1 MLNDMDKKTEHALDA
16 LKKQAREDSLKMERD
31 EAADF
36 FGQLADWAYA
46 QSEAMS
52 LDDDLEMQDYE
63 NEY

>member
-1 MLNDMDKKTEHALDA
+1 
-16 LKKQAREDSLKMERD
+16 MERD

>member
-1 MLNDMDKKTEHALDA
+1 MNNQPEKA
-16 LKKQAREDSLKMERD
+16 LKALFEPIIEATIGMSPE

-46 QSEAMS
+46 QSESMS
-52 LDDDLEMQDYE
+52 LADDLEMQDYE

>member
-16 LKKQAREDSLKMERD
+16 LKKQAREDSLKMGRD

-52 LDDDLEMQDYE
+52 LDDDPEMQDYE

>member
-1 MLNDMDKKTEHALDA
+1 MLNDMDKRTEQTLNA
-16 LKKQAREDSLKMERD
+16 LKKPARENSQEMERD

-46 QSEAMS
+46 QSESMS
-52 LDDDLEMQDYE
+52 LADDLEMQDYE

>member
-16 LKKQAREDSLKMERD
+16 LKKQAREDSLKMGRD
-31 EAADF
+31 EPADF

>member
-1 MLNDMDKKTEHALDA
+1 MDKRTEHALDA

-46 QSEAMS
+46 QSEAMI

>member
-1 MLNDMDKKTEHALDA
+1 MLNDMDKRTEHALDA

-46 QSEAMS
+46 QSEAMI